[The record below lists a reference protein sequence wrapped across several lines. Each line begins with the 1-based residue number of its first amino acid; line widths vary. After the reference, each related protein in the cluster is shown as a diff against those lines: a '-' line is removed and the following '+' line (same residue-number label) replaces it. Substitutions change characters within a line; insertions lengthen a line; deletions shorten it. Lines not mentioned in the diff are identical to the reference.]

1 VNSQYDHDSSTARGR
16 RSRVPLSFSRRRRVR
31 RRRRVCVSIALVLV
45 AASPALEEATD
56 SPASARVAA
65 GSSASART
73 FVAVHRV
80 ARSPLAGVVT
90 GPAIRPGFVG
100 LSFEFPA
107 VRAYTGSD
115 PAAVNPVL
123 VRLIRNLAPGASPVL
138 RIGGDSTDWT
148 WLPVPGVATPA
159 DVSYS
164 LTQGWMRTTRALAG
178 AVGGQLILGV
188 NLAMKR
194 PALAATEAQG
204 MIAGLGR
211 RRVLALEIGNEAD
224 VYRSFPRYRN
234 ALGVAVHVRN
244 RSYSF
249 GAFTQEFTRVRRTL
263 PDVPVAGPAFG
274 NSTWMAHLPA
284 FLAAEP
290 GLGLVTF
297 HRYPLSCF
305 AQAGSPKYPTIA
317 DLLASYA
324 SHGLAHSV
332 ARYVALAHAQGLQFR
347 VDELN
352 SVACGGLRGV
362 SDTFAAALW
371 SLNSMFE
378 LAKVGVD
385 GVNVHTLPGAA
396 YEPFSFSQ
404 SGGRWSAFVHPLY
417 YGLLMFAQAAPPRAR
432 LLPTAAPAPRG
443 VKLWATLAPDQA
455 IRYVLINESAAA
467 RIVRLRTPLMRSTAT
482 LEQLRAPSLDAT
494 TGVTIGGQSFG
505 ASTRTGRLSG
515 QPVTTVLR
523 AALGRYAIRLAPA
536 SASLLTVCG
545 AGCTARLR

>member
-1 VNSQYDHDSSTARGR
+1 
-16 RSRVPLSFSRRRRVR
+16 VP
-31 RRRRVCVSIALVLV
+31 
-45 AASPALEEATD
+45 
-56 SPASARVAA
+56 
-65 GSSASART
+65 
-73 FVAVHRV
+73 RV
-80 ARSPLAGVVT
+80 ARSPLTGIVT
-90 GPAIRPGFVG
+90 GPAIRSGFIG
-100 LSFEFPA
+100 LSLEFPA
-107 VRAYTGSD
+107 VPAYAGSD

-123 VRLIRNLAPGASPVL
+123 VRLIRNLAPGRPPVL

-148 WLPVPGVATPA
+148 WLPVPGVPTPA
-159 DVSYS
+159 GVSYS
-164 LTQGWMRTTRALAG
+164 LTQGWMSTTKALAA
-178 AVGGQLILGV
+178 AVGGHLILGV

-194 PALAATEAQG
+194 PALAAAEAQG
-204 MIAGLGR
+204 FTAGLGPH
-211 RRVLALEIGNEAD
+211 RVLALEIGNEAD
-224 VYRSFPRYRN
+224 IYPSFPRYRN
-234 ALGVAVHVRN
+234 ALGVSVRVRN

-249 GAFTQEFTRVRRTL
+249 GTFTQEFTRVRRTL
-263 PDVPVAGPAFG
+263 PDVPIAGPAFG
-274 NSTWMAHLPA
+274 NITWMAHLPA

-305 AQAGSPKYPTIA
+305 ARAGSPKYPTIA

-324 SHGLAHSV
+324 SRGLAHSV

-362 SDTFAAALW
+362 SDTFASALW
-371 SLNSMFE
+371 SLDSLFE

-385 GVNVHTLPGAA
+385 GVNVHTLPGAP
-396 YEPFSFSQ
+396 YQPFSFTQ
-404 SGGRWSAFVHPLY
+404 SAGRWSAFVHPLY
-417 YGLLMFAQAAPPRAR
+417 YGLLMFAQAVPPGAR
-432 LLPTAAPAPRG
+432 LLPTAGAAPRG

-455 IRYVLINESAAA
+455 IRYVLINKGASS
-467 RIVRLRTPLMRSTAT
+467 RIVRLRTPVIRSTAT

-494 TGVTIGGQSFG
+494 TGVTIGGQTFG
-505 ASTRTGRLSG
+505 ASTLTGRLSG

-523 AALGRYAIRLAPA
+523 AALGRYAIRLSPA

>member
-1 VNSQYDHDSSTARGR
+1 VNSQYDDDSSTARGR
-16 RSRVPLSFSRRRRVR
+16 RSRVPLSFSRRRQVR
-31 RRRRVCVSIALVLV
+31 RRRRVWVPIALVLV

-56 SPASARVAA
+56 SSASARVAT
-65 GSSASART
+65 GSSSSART
-73 FVAVHRV
+73 FAAVHRV

-100 LSFEFPA
+100 LSLEFPA

-148 WLPVPGVATPA
+148 WLPVPGVAPPA

-194 PALAATEAQG
+194 PALAAAEAQG

-224 VYRSFPRYRN
+224 VYPSFPRYRN
-234 ALGVAVHVRN
+234 ALGVSVHVRSH
-244 RSYSF
+244 SYSF
-249 GAFTQEFTRVRRTL
+249 GAFTQEFMRVRRTL
-263 PDVPVAGPAFG
+263 PDVPVAGPAFA
-274 NSTWMAHLPA
+274 NTTWMAHLPA

-305 AQAGSPKYPTIA
+305 AQAGTPKYPTIA

-347 VDELN
+347 LDELN
-352 SVACGGLRGV
+352 SVSCGGRRGV
-362 SDTFAAALW
+362 SDTFASALW
-371 SLNSMFE
+371 SLDSLFE

-385 GVNVHTLPGAA
+385 GVNVHTLPGAP
-396 YEPFSFSQ
+396 YEPFSFSH
-404 SGGRWSAFVHPLY
+404 SGGRWRAVVHPLY
-417 YGLLMFAQAAPPRAR
+417 YGLLMFAQAAPPGGR
-432 LLPTAAPAPRG
+432 LLAVTQAVPRG
-443 VKLWATLAPDQA
+443 VKLWAVLAPDQV
-455 IRYVLINESAAA
+455 IRYVLINKSGLP
-467 RIVRLRTPLMRSTAT
+467 RTVRLRPPGGTRRAT
-482 LEQLRAPSLDAT
+482 LEQLRAPSLHAT
-494 TGVTIGGQSFG
+494 AGVTIGGRTFG
-505 ASTRTGRLSG
+505 ASTLTGGLSG
-515 QPVTTVLR
+515 QAVTPVVKV
-523 AALGRYAIRLAPA
+523 AHGAYNIRLTPG
-536 SASLLTVCG
+536 SASMVTV
-545 AGCTARLR
+545 R